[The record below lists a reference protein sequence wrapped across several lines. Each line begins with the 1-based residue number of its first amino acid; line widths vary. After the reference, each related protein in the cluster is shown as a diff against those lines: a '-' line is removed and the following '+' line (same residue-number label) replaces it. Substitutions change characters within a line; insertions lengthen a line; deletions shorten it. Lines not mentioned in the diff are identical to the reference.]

1 MTKAPPKTGGKKTK
15 QGGNVEVGERFK
27 RMLPVPINAKRA
39 QEKRDRCF
47 DIDEEIIVEQTKME
61 PFKTRVRELQAEGRK
76 LHEDVK
82 TQTEDR
88 EVNCVEERDY
98 SKREVRVLRIDTRQV
113 VESRT
118 MTDADRSPELP
129 VLAKGDK
136 RPAPPPPAE
145 AIAEARKEDKPR
157 TPLASVPKP
166 AAKPAPTPP
175 DDDGDELTTGQS
187 GS

>member
-1 MTKAPPKTGGKKTK
+1 MTKAPPPKTGGKKKTK

-27 RMLPVPINAKRA
+27 RMLPVPINTKRA

-88 EVNCVEERDY
+88 EVHCVEERDY
-98 SKREVRVLRIDTRQV
+98 SKREVRILRIDTRQI

-129 VLAKGDK
+129 VLAKADK
-136 RPAPPPPAE
+136 RPEQPTPASV
-145 AIAEARKEDKPR
+145 IAEARKEDKPR
-157 TPLASVPKP
+157 QPLASVPKP
-166 AAKPAPTPP
+166 APPPP
-175 DDDGDELTTGQS
+175 DDDDDELTTGQS